1 MNVKVRAEINMNVKE
16 TDTQGSH
23 AYVVALCY
31 GGVMEDP
38 EFHYCNYQLV
48 RAESEDEARKKYNE
62 LNNCSYF
69 YGSVIGEV
77 VATTKGL
84 F

>member
-1 MNVKVRAEINMNVKE
+1 MNVKVKVEVDMNVKE

-38 EFHYCNYQLV
+38 TLHYDNYQLI
-48 RAESEDEARKKYNE
+48 RAESKDEAKKKYNE
-62 LNNCSYF
+62 LNNCNYF

-77 VATTKGL
+77 VETSKS
-84 F
+84 